1 MKNPSITHGA
11 SLSLPVESPDRL
23 RFVLV
28 AITAALAL
36 SACSDDGATSSIPV
50 DTISPSDDAGDADVP
65 DEYLEAVLTDVATRT
80 GLPQEEFTVLDDTA
94 VEWADQRL
102 GCVHFE
108 QPSEPM
114 PVDGFRV
121 VVDTG
126 QAEYD
131 YRLDANGDA
140 RLCGDPVDTSKDP
153 ADEGEHDEDEELPDE
168 AS

>member
-1 MKNPSITHGA
+1 M
-11 SLSLPVESPDRL
+11 
-23 RFVLV
+23 
-28 AITAALAL
+28 AITPRLVRFLAPALAALL
-36 SACSDDGATSSIPV
+36 VFGACSGN
-50 DTISPSDDAGDADVP
+50 DTGSDSTDSPSGGAAVSSVPVVTLLPSEDGVDADVP
-65 DEYLEAVLTDVATRT
+65 GRYLDTVLAEVAALT
-80 GLPQEEFTVLDDTA
+80 GLPQEDFTILDSTA

-126 QAEYD
+126 EAEFD

-140 RLCGDPVDTSKDP
+140 RLCGDPVTSKDP

-168 AS
+168 TS